1 MSSGPAAIQHWLS
14 LLLRY
19 VRHRTDPFCFFDYI
33 SIKASTGCAGK
44 AHLGS
49 AASHLGLSAGSRN
62 QAALVFLSYLWR
74 IHHEQI

>member
-1 MSSGPAAIQHWLS
+1 MSSAPSAIQPGYPAWLE

-33 SIKASTGCAGK
+33 SIKASTRCAGK

-49 AASHLGLSAGSRN
+49 AASHRPVGEKPEPSSSCFYFLPLEN
-62 QAALVFLSYLWR
+62 QP
-74 IHHEQI
+74 